1 LYKTILYKEKEGDF
15 IMKKIFAALLA
26 GALAV
31 SLLAGCDKKEAEP
44 TQTPTDAVEEETEEE
59 EAPAEKTTFTV
70 GFDQEF
76 PPYGY
81 VGDDGEFT
89 GFDLELAAEVADKL
103 GLELILTPIDW
114 DAKDMELSTGA
125 IDCIWNGFTING
137 REDLYTWS
145 EPYTD
150 NSQVFVVKADSGITA
165 FDDLAGKIVEV
176 QADSSAQAALD
187 DEEFADL
194 VASFGDYIA
203 VPNYNQAF
211 MDLEAGA
218 VDAIAMD
225 IGVARFQ
232 IEGKEDKFVILD
244 EAIVSELYGIGFL
257 LGNTELRDK
266 VQEALN
272 EVIAEGTFEEISNK
286 YFGYNVGL
294 TD

>member
-1 LYKTILYKEKEGDF
+1 
-15 IMKKIFAALLA
+15 MKKIFAALLA

-31 SLLAGCDKKEAEP
+31 GALAGCNKEENAP
-44 TQTPTDAVEEETEEE
+44 VDGTNKDAVEEVEEVE
-59 EAPAEKTTFTV
+59 EVADAADEKTTFTV
-70 GFDQEF
+70 GFDQDF

-103 GLELILTPIDW
+103 GLELVLTPIDW

-150 NSQVFVVKADSGITA
+150 NSQVFVVKADSGIET

-187 DEEFADL
+187 EDDFADL
-194 VASFGDYIA
+194 KASFADYLS

-218 VDAIAMD
+218 VDAVAMD

-232 IEGKEDKFVILD
+232 IEGREDKFVIL
-244 EAIVSELYGIGFL
+244 EEPIVSELYGIGFL

-266 VQEALN
+266 VQAALD

-286 YFGYNVGL
+286 YFGFNVGL

>member
-1 LYKTILYKEKEGDF
+1 
-15 IMKKIFAALLA
+15 MKKIFAALLA
-26 GALAV
+26 GTLAV
-31 SLLAGCDKKEAEP
+31 GVLAGCDKKEDVPADG
-44 TQTPTDAVEEETEEE
+44 TNKDAIEEE
-59 EAPAEKTTFTV
+59 EVEEVADAAEEKTTFTV
-70 GFDQEF
+70 GFDQDF

-89 GFDLELAAEVADKL
+89 GFDLDLAAEVADKL
-103 GLELILTPIDW
+103 GLELVLTPIDW

-150 NSQVFVVKADSGITA
+150 NSQVFVVKADSGIAT

-176 QADSSAQAALD
+176 QADSSAEAALN
-187 DEEFADL
+187 EEDFADL
-194 VASFGDYIA
+194 KASFADYLA

-232 IEGKEDKFVILD
+232 IEGREDKFVIL
-244 EAIVSELYGIGFL
+244 EEPIVSELYGIGFL

-266 VQEALN
+266 VQAALD